1 MWARSNLLSGFLAS
15 VVAVCLVGRAVAELL
30 TALFPDGVPAYDMG
44 DGVTVE
50 TRIHPEQMPLGLRA
64 GTYVFMPGLDEG
76 FGYNSNAAPGAHRR
90 GSWEVVTDPVLSVAS
105 DWARDAFGARFSVQ
119 DTRYLAVPAQN
130 RTDAS
135 VSVGGRIDIG
145 DDTLTIGAAHVA
157 EHEDRGQV
165 DTIASDQPIAFQI
178 DDVRA
183 SYTIAD
189 GRWSIVPAIEAA
201 NWTYAGTTI
210 QGSPASQSYRDR
222 LVVQGGATIRYEL
235 APLRSALLVLRVA
248 GQEYTHTPA
257 GQASEDSTAYQVLA
271 GIDYDDDSLWRWR
284 LLVGGETRQFASPI
298 YHRQNTLILEG
309 GLRWQPSGLTTVN
322 AAVGRETQDAAQEGV
337 SGLVYSSA
345 RLTIDHE
352 YMRDLVVRASIGL
365 QRADFFGGG
374 SQSGT
379 TAGFGLTRVLN
390 RHARVSVTWDQTEL
404 HGSGAAN
411 LVSGTSRGVGLV
423 TLRLGL

>member
-1 MWARSNLLSGFLAS
+1 
-15 VVAVCLVGRAVAELL
+15 
-30 TALFPDGVPAYDMG
+30 
-44 DGVTVE
+44 
-50 TRIHPEQMPLGLRA
+50 MPLGLRE
-64 GTYVFMPGLDEG
+64 GPFDFMPGFEQG
-76 FGYNSNAAPGAHRR
+76 VGYNSNVAPGANRH
-90 GSWEVVTDPVLSVAS
+90 GSWEVVTNPALSVAS
-105 DWARDAFGARFSVQ
+105 DWARDAFGALFSVR
-119 DTRYLAVPAQN
+119 DTRYLTAPAQN

-135 VSVGGRIDIG
+135 VSAGGRIDIG
-145 DDTLTIGAAHVA
+145 DDTLTIGVAHLA
-157 EHEDRGQV
+157 EHEDRGQI
-165 DTIASDQPIAFQI
+165 DTIASDRPIAFQI
-178 DDVRA
+178 DDMRA

-189 GRWSIVPAIEAA
+189 GRWRIVPAIEAA

-222 LVVQGGATIRYEL
+222 VVVQGGATIRYEL

-248 GQEYTHTPA
+248 GQGYAHTPS

-271 GIDYDDDSLWRWR
+271 GIDYDGDSLWRWR
-284 LLVGGETRQFASPI
+284 LLVGGETRRFASPI
-298 YHRQNTLILEG
+298 YHQQTTLILEG

-352 YMRDLVVRASIGL
+352 YLRDLVVCASIGV

-374 SQSGT
+374 FQTGT
-379 TAGFGLTRVLN
+379 IAGLGLTRVLN
-390 RHARVSVTWDQTEL
+390 RNARVSVTWDQTEL
-404 HGSGAAN
+404 HGSGRTP
-411 LVSGTSRGVGLV
+411 LEGGTSRGLGLV